1 MFVFNRQT
9 IRRGCVLSL
18 FMFIFI
24 MSIFSQIKETQSL
37 SSGEGLLDPSPG
49 VYGDD
54 QLVVIKGT
62 EDTFYQYRFSGSA
75 EQTWIDY
82 RVPLQLT
89 ALPGEERQFHLQIR
103 EKMGRNAGDPQT
115 YRYVIDKLPPGPPS
129 ISFSGERS
137 GSALQFSTQDES
149 DTVQYWIDSFQR
161 NEFRRWTGGSI
172 PLDRGGA
179 VKAYAVD
186 RAGNHSE
193 VVTRQ
198 TSAAFQ
204 CTEVEAVDLRS
215 PVGGSFQNRQIL
227 VIANPQCFE
236 WIRYTIDGSNPEET
250 GTRYDG
256 PVILDVRGEVRL
268 RIAARILFREEV
280 LTAETVYSVAQ
291 EPLEQIDFSSGAS
304 LYDLDHLPVP
314 ELSDAY
320 SLYYSLKEK
329 EVSLRDRQ
337 LTEPVQFSLTEGMI
351 NYIPYRIGVYDP
363 AEGRM
368 YQYRTLYTIDRRIPA
383 PPSIETSGLPPFQT
397 QETVQIRAPREAVV
411 YYTTDGSTP
420 DRFASIYRNPFTIR
434 PEGSS
439 DIGAVD
445 VQAVARFPNGNT
457 SEVSRLLVPFDREA
471 PEPPTY
477 TVVSRTQNETVFELD
492 HPEKGIQF
500 VYNIG
505 YDRTSTLQLESSSSC
520 CGRLVRVAFPYGY
533 TGSAMIRFGARDAA
547 GNLSLP
553 TALEEVIVDTVP
565 PPPPEITVRDLRVSM
580 TGAGKLSYRIEP
592 GEREY
597 KEYTEPVRLTT
608 VADEI
613 VIYQIFGRAE
623 DEAGNIS
630 PPAKI
635 QVVYDR
641 RPAELPELSGVRD
654 GAHYRE
660 PVIIRSIEAYP
671 DSVTYYTLTAEER
684 KQQGGAEDTAQEPP
698 EETPPPDVTDRMLQ
712 GSLTLRGEEKREIV
726 YTLRIRSYIPGSESW
741 SETAEFRFV
750 IDRLA
755 PAPKDMQRLLQP
767 GLFNETFFL
776 REKNIPENENLWLY
790 VSESQLSAEDF
801 TAENIRDS
809 RLSARSGVNIEGK
822 PGEEITYY
830 IYTAAFDLAGNSSVS
845 GPFSVVIDRARPEVP
860 VLSGV
865 PSGRFIRAPVTI
877 RPPGSYEN
885 TIRYEL
891 TDDDSI
897 PPVPGDD
904 SQILSGPVTLQSS
917 TGQEKSYYLLYR
929 AVDAAGNYS
938 DIGTVHVTILR
949 TEPSE
954 PVVNVLRVG
963 QRLWEITFNSSEGS
977 RISYSIAGSE
987 FIEYDYPVL
996 YEMDSGLRTTSIEAY
1011 SVDESGGRSNVV
1023 SRRLEIE
1030 EGGSA
1035 PVGGVEDGKL
1045 YNRDI
1050 TISPQLEDVDLRYE
1064 LTVSQESMPVLT
1076 GSSPRMTGPLKIP
1089 ADPEREIRYRLKV
1102 GIYEADTGSFH
1113 SIRTYDFAVDMAA
1126 PLAPELVGIQAGVHY
1141 TEDQTVRID
1150 SEEEGTVVYYSIR
1163 ESEGPETPSK
1173 RYTKPERIQVRGG
1186 VRKDFTVEMWAV
1198 DQAGNRSPARSVSF
1212 VIDKAGIYV
1221 SPDGRDGNN
1230 GGKDS
1235 PFRTLDR
1242 ALYEAA
1248 NSNRNTIYLSKGEYS
1263 LSKPIIIDTQLNIRG
1278 GYNNSDWTRSSG
1290 NKTLISAD
1298 TSFPAERS
1306 IFELRDGTLRL
1317 NDIVLSNY
1325 RMSGPIIL
1333 QRGDFSTL
1341 IVRQSLLLHASGRA
1355 RVFINTSGGN
1365 LLFTDTRI
1373 EVGEDASG
1381 RILQLS
1387 EASLAFK
1394 DSLVD
1399 ISDFS
1404 GALTVF
1410 DLDRCEAEF
1419 TAVGV
1424 TIDNAGSSITVRSRE
1439 SDVRIIDSYMENGAG
1454 SAQSTVV
1461 RQDGGTLEIRGST
1474 IGKKDGEAGNA
1485 ARMATGV
1492 EADNARITIES
1503 SLLNADGRNGVVQ
1516 MNIRSSSVTVNDS
1529 RLENSP
1535 AEEFSYLVRV
1545 NGGSCTLSNVEMSS
1559 RESYELYGIKAEGRA
1574 AVLMRSSSLE
1584 LAAAQN
1590 ICTGIMLD
1598 ALTIGTIQS
1607 SRLTASG
1614 SRGAAAVRQEG
1625 SGFQQGNGTPSPNL
1639 KLIENT
1645 FSGWEYLLINA
1656 REQVRT
1662 IEALESE
1669 KPPFDMK
1676 TPHRGNRQE

>member
-1 MFVFNRQT
+1 MFVFDKQT
-9 IRRGCVLSL
+9 IRRGSIFSL
-18 FMFIFI
+18 FMLILI
-24 MSIFSQIKETQSL
+24 MPLYSQIPEIRSVPPG
-37 SSGEGLLDPSPG
+37 GELLEPTPG

-54 QLVVIKGT
+54 LLVVIKGT
-62 EDTFYQYRFSGSA
+62 EAAAYQYRFSGSA
-75 EQTWIDY
+75 EQTWMDY

-89 ALPGEERQFHLQIR
+89 ALPGEEREFQLQVR
-103 EKMGRNAGDPQT
+103 EKMGRNAGDPRT
-115 YRYVIDKLPPGPPS
+115 FSYVIDKLPPGPPA
-129 ISFSGERS
+129 ISFSGGKN
-137 GSALQFSTQDES
+137 GSALQFSTQGAG

-161 NEFRRWTGGSI
+161 NEFRRWTGGNI
-172 PLDRGGA
+172 PLDEGVV

-193 VVTRQ
+193 VITGQ
-198 TSAAFQ
+198 TSSALQ
-204 CTEVEAVDLRS
+204 CTELEAVDLHS
-215 PVGGSFQNRQIL
+215 PVAGNFQNKQML
-227 VIANPQCFE
+227 VIANQECFE
-236 WIRYTIDGSNPEET
+236 WIRYTVDGSNPEES
-250 GTRYDG
+250 GARYEG
-256 PVILDVRGEVRL
+256 PVLLDLRGEIRL
-268 RIAARILFREEV
+268 RIAAGIMLREEV
-280 LTAETVYSVAQ
+280 LTSEIDYSVS
-291 EPLEQIDFSSGAS
+291 ENPPDQISIENGGVYNDF
-304 LYDLDHLPVP
+304 DRLPVP
-314 ELSDAY
+314 DVPNGYVLH
-320 SLYYSLKEK
+320 YSLKEK
-329 EVSLRDRQ
+329 DVSLRDIR

-351 NYIPYRIGVYDP
+351 NYIPYRIGIYDT
-363 AEGRM
+363 AEGIM
-368 YQYRTLYTIDRRIPA
+368 HQYRTFYILDRRIPA
-383 PPSIETSGLPPFQT
+383 PPVIETDGTPPFQT
-397 QETVQIRAPREAVV
+397 QETIRIRAPKEAVV
-411 YYTTDGSTP
+411 FYTTDGSTP
-420 DRFASIYRNPFTIR
+420 DRFAGMYRNPFTIR
-434 PEGSS
+434 PEGFSN
-439 DIGAVD
+439 IGAVD
-445 VQAVARFPNGNT
+445 VQAVAKFPNGNT

-477 TVVSRTQNETVFELD
+477 TVVSRTQNEMVFELD
-492 HPEKGIQF
+492 HPEKNIKF

-505 YDRTSTLQLESSSSC
+505 YDRTSTLQLESGSSC

-533 TGSAMIRFGARDAA
+533 TGSAMIRFGARDEA
-547 GNLSLP
+547 GNLSQP
-553 TALEEVIVDTVP
+553 TALEEISVDTVP
-565 PPPPEITVRDLRVSM
+565 PPPPEITVRDLRVNI
-580 TGAGKLSYRIEP
+580 TGEGRLFYRIEP
-592 GEREY
+592 GDREY

-608 VADEI
+608 AADEK
-613 VIYQIFGRAE
+613 VSYQIYGTAK
-623 DEAGNIS
+623 DAAGNVS
-630 PPAKI
+630 PPAKV

-660 PVIIRSIEAYP
+660 PITVRSVEAYP
-671 DSVTYYTLTAEER
+671 DSVTYYTLTAEEL
-684 KQQGGAEDTAQEPP
+684 KQQENAEAAAQAAP
-698 EETPPPDVTDRMLQ
+698 EEVPPPDLSDRTLP

-726 YTLRIRSYIPGSESW
+726 YTLRIRSYIPGSGSW
-741 SETAEFRFV
+741 SETAEYRFV
-750 IDRLA
+750 LDRLA
-755 PAPKDMQRLLQP
+755 PAPKEMQRLIQP

-790 VSESQLSAEDF
+790 VSESQLPAEEF
-801 TAENIRDS
+801 TAVNIRDS

-865 PSGRFIRAPVTI
+865 PSGRFTRSSVTI
-877 RPPGSYEN
+877 RPPDSCEN

-891 TDDDSI
+891 TGDDSI
-897 PPVPGDD
+897 PSVPGED
-904 SQILSGPVTLQSS
+904 SQILSGPITLQND
-917 TGQEKSYYLLYR
+917 GGKEKSYYLLYR

-963 QRLWEITFNSSEGS
+963 QRLWEITIDTGEGEKVFF
-977 RISYSIAGSE
+977 SIAGGE
-987 FIEYDYPVL
+987 FTEYTYPVL
-996 YEMDSGLRTTSIEAY
+996 YEMTSDIKTSSIEAY

-1023 SRRLEIE
+1023 SRRLDIIE
-1030 EGGSA
+1030 RDAA
-1035 PVGGVEDGKL
+1035 PVGGVEDGRI
-1045 YNRDI
+1045 YNRDVTI
-1050 TISPQLEDVDLRYE
+1050 TPRIENLDLRYE
-1064 LTVSQESMPVLT
+1064 LTVSQVSMPALT
-1076 GSSPRMTGPLKIP
+1076 GSSPRMTGPLQIP
-1089 ADPEREIRYRLKV
+1089 ADPERETRYRLKV
-1102 GIYEADTGSFH
+1102 GIYEPDNGSFH
-1113 SIRTYDFAVDMAA
+1113 SIRTYDFTVDTA
-1126 PLAPELVGIQAGVHY
+1126 PPLVPELVGIEAGVHY

-1150 SEEEGTVVYYSIR
+1150 SEEDGAVVYYSIR

-1186 VRKDFTVEMWAV
+1186 VRKDFIVEMWAV
-1198 DQAGNRSPARSVSF
+1198 DQAGNRSRKSRVSF

-1230 GGKDS
+1230 GGKDA

-1248 NSNRNTIYLSKGEYS
+1248 NSNRNTIYLSKGEYT

-1317 NDIVLSNY
+1317 DDIVLSDHQ
-1325 RMSGPIIL
+1325 MSGPIIL

-1341 IVRQSLLLHASGRA
+1341 IVRQSLLLHASERS
-1355 RVFINTSGGN
+1355 RVFIRTSGGN

-1373 EVGEDASG
+1373 EVGEAVSG

-1394 DSLVD
+1394 DSMVEVAD
-1399 ISDFS
+1399 VS

-1410 DLDRCEAEF
+1410 DLDGCEAEF
-1419 TAVGV
+1419 ISAGLTMGRTA
-1424 TIDNAGSSITVRSRE
+1424 TSITVRSRE
-1439 SDVRIIDSYMENGAG
+1439 SDVRIINSYMENGAG
-1454 SAQSTVV
+1454 SAQSTGV
-1461 RQDGGTLEIRGST
+1461 RQEGGTLEIRGST
-1474 IGKKDGEAGNA
+1474 IGKKDGETGNVA
-1485 ARMATGV
+1485 HLATGV
-1492 EADNARITIES
+1492 EADNARITIED

-1529 RLENSP
+1529 RLENGP
-1535 AEEFSYLVRV
+1535 ADEFSYLVRV
-1545 NGGSCTLSNVEMSS
+1545 NGGSCTLSNVEMRS

-1598 ALTIGTIQS
+1598 ARTIGTVQS
-1607 SRLTASG
+1607 SRLAASG
-1614 SRGAAAVRQEG
+1614 GRTATAVRQEG

-1645 FSGWEYLLINA
+1645 FSGWDYLLINA

-1662 IEALESE
+1662 IEALEAE